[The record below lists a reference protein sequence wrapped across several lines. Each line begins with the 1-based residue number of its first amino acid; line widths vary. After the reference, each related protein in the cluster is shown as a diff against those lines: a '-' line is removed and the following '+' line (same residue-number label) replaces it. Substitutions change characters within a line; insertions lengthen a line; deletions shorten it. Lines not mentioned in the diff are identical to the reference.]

1 MDNPPWLLFPEIH
14 SNKIYFVECAG
25 GNPEGPSF
33 PGAKTPLACV
43 LLHALTLAEAEIVW
57 DLGAGA
63 S

>member
-1 MDNPPWLLFPEIH
+1 MFLFPELD
-14 SNKIYFVECAG
+14 VERAG

-43 LLHALTLAEAEIVW
+43 LLHALTLAEAEIGW